1 MRKITRKK
9 QNLDD
14 IPTTKKKKVG
24 KRSLAKSYLINK
36 MKCNTTKSD
45 LDKLNRVYR
54 IPDDRALGLK
64 DIPSR
69 PLKDMLPYI

>member
-14 IPTTKKKKVG
+14 IPTAKKKKVG
-24 KRSLAKSYLINK
+24 KMSLAKSYLINK